1 MTIFPP
7 FSQCP
12 VEQLIPVDPVVDL
25 ERRVRDGST
34 ELVLAPSCNLVGS
47 CELVNVQ
54 LTVVCDESQN
64 KRSQLRVI
72 SASNLTSSTLS
83 HDRFAGFCLTTRSY
97 TNQTQDDV
105 CCAHLVDAANQ

>member
-7 FSQCP
+7 FSQCL
-12 VEQLIPVDPVVDL
+12 VEQLIPVDPVADL

-34 ELVLAPSCNLVGS
+34 ELVLAPSCNLVGN
-47 CELVNVQ
+47 CEHMQ

-72 SASNLTSSTLS
+72 SASILTSSTLS
-83 HDRFAGFCLTTRSY
+83 HDWCAGFCLTTRSY